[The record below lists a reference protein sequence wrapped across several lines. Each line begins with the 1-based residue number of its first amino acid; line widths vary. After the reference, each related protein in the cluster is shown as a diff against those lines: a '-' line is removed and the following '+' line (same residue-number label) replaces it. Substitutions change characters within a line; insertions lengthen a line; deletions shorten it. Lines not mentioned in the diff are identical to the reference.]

1 MEISQ
6 HRQNPTVQVEKQGLE
21 VARRGGYSANS
32 TSGVSMTTNKTT
44 VTGASVTEFIRN
56 LDSSQRRN
64 DSKVIMRMM
73 RKITGHRPVM
83 WGDSLIGYGKYHYV
97 YESGREGD
105 AFLTGFS
112 PRTQNMVIYIMP
124 GFKPYSGLLKKL
136 GKHKNSVSCLY
147 FNKLADLNCQVL
159 EQLIEKSVVEMRKRY
174 Q

>member
-1 MEISQ
+1 M
-6 HRQNPTVQVEKQGLE
+6 
-21 VARRGGYSANS
+21 AA
-32 TSGVSMTTNKTT
+32 NKTVPT
-44 VTGASVTEFIRN
+44 RASVTEFIRT

-64 DSKVIMRMM
+64 DSKLIMKMM

-97 YESGREGD
+97 YDSGRESD

-112 PRTQNMVIYIMP
+112 PRKQNMVIYIMP
-124 GFKPYSGLLKKL
+124 GFKSYSGLLKKL

-147 FNKLADLNCQVL
+147 FNTLADLDGQVL

>member
-1 MEISQ
+1 M
-6 HRQNPTVQVEKQGLE
+6 
-21 VARRGGYSANS
+21 AA
-32 TSGVSMTTNKTT
+32 NKTVPT
-44 VTGASVTEFIRN
+44 RASVTEFIRT

-64 DSKVIMRMM
+64 DSKLIMKMM
-73 RKITGHRPVM
+73 RQITGHRPVM

-97 YESGREGD
+97 YDSGREGD

-112 PRTQNMVIYIMP
+112 PRKQNMVIYIMP
-124 GFKPYSGLLKKL
+124 GFKSYSGLLKKL

-147 FNKLADLNCQVL
+147 FNTLADLDGQVL